1 MTLKVGLHMKVFT
14 VCLTAGLAAA
24 SPVLAGETLVM
35 NGATA
40 STDVRALNGS
50 AYVKLSDVAKA
61 LGMVVVKR
69 PGGYEIIKA
78 GGANQVQ
85 GVTQGKVGDVLF
97 DGKWRFQVLSV
108 EKPDSYTMKTPGVE
122 PSSWPRDIIDYSSAT
137 RVLRAKPSYQ
147 LVVLQC
153 RVTNGVKEKRTLW
166 TAGSDNRINTALAD
180 TEGSSYAPVGY
191 DFEGAPTQSKW
202 LVPGAALSF
211 PILFSVPANTQLK
224 DLIFTLK
231 NNQTDE
237 KGNDVRVAL

>member
-1 MTLKVGLHMKVFT
+1 MTPNLKLIAAAFT
-14 VCLTAGLAAA
+14 LGLAAA
-24 SPVLAGETLVM
+24 APVLAGETLVM

-40 STDVRALNGS
+40 SADVRTLNGS

-61 LGMVVVKR
+61 LGMVLVKR
-69 PGGYEIIKA
+69 PGGYELTKA

-108 EKPDSYTMKTPGVE
+108 QKPDSYTMKTPGVE
-122 PSSWPRDIIDYSSAT
+122 PSSWPRDIIEYSSAT
-137 RVLRAKPSYQ
+137 RVLKAKPGYQ

-166 TAGSDNRINTALAD
+166 TASTDKQNNTALTD
-180 TEGSSYAPVGY
+180 TEGSSYTPVGY
-191 DFEGAPTQSKW
+191 DFEGGPTQSKW
-202 LVPGAALSF
+202 LVQGAALSF
-211 PILFSVPANTQLK
+211 PILFSVPETAQLK
-224 DLIFTLK
+224 GLIFTLK

-237 KGNDVRVAL
+237 KANDVRVSL